1 MREQERDRAHKR
13 PKLMLMWEK
22 GGGNSSEIVA
32 DKTVNDNV
40 TQNAKRNLKYMSSE
54 IVAEKSDIQCLKP
67 ITILVIMI
75 IDSFLKN
82 MRLEEL
88 GSGESVRGRYL

>member
-1 MREQERDRAHKR
+1 
-13 PKLMLMWEK
+13 
-22 GGGNSSEIVA
+22 
-32 DKTVNDNV
+32 
-40 TQNAKRNLKYMSSE
+40 MSSE